1 MAAQPNPTTM
11 SVEEYL
17 AFERSAEARY
27 EYIDGDVYLM
37 AGGDS
42 NHSLTKANLVREL
55 GVALR
60 GTRCRVYDSDMKLRL
75 SESKYAYPNASVS
88 CDDRDRGIVEALQY
102 PRLIVEV
109 LSPGTRKYDRGKK
122 SGYYRACPT
131 IEEYVLVDTE
141 QMLVE
146 VYRRG
151 QNHFWTYHPFGPHEQ
166 VEFASIGV
174 HFSIE
179 ALYENVTFAD
189 S

>member
-1 MAAQPNPTTM
+1 MVAQPNPTTM

-17 AFERSAEARY
+17 EFDRSAELRY
-27 EYIDGDVYLM
+27 EYIDGNVYLM

-55 GVALR
+55 GNALR
-60 GTRCRVYDSDMKLRL
+60 GTPCRVYDSDMRVQL
-75 SESKYAYPNASVS
+75 SEGKYAYPDAAVS
-88 CDDRDRGIVEALQY
+88 CDDRDRGIVETLHY
-102 PRLIVEV
+102 PRLVVEV
-109 LSPGTRKYDRGKK
+109 LSPSTRKYDRGKK

-151 QNHFWTYHPFGPHEQ
+151 QNHFWTYHPFGPGEQ
-166 VEFASIGV
+166 VEFASIDV

-189 S
+189 